1 MVDYERMPRNG
12 IRARVDVYR
21 SVASEPFGSGTLML
35 ERINFRKWLSLR
47 GGDYKG
53 VTDTLI
59 QELADATPRSHKASL
74 GKNTPIKLPQTYVI
88 GVNLGHPRMVGLLD
102 EADVAYEDL
111 ALGQLQPV
119 G

>member
-12 IRARVDVYR
+12 IRARMDVHR
-21 SVASEPFGSGTLML
+21 KAPTDPFDSGTLML
-35 ERINFRKWLSLR
+35 DRSHFRKWLSLR

-53 VTDTLI
+53 ITDLLKD
-59 QELADATPRSHKASL
+59 ELADATPAGMRASL
-74 GKNTPIKLPQTYVI
+74 GRDTPIKIPQTYVI

-102 EADVAYEDL
+102 EADVAYEDMV
-111 ALGQLQPV
+111 LGQLQPV